1 MKLIFILIPI
11 FSFVEIRDP
20 IFSIKNDTRLIQ
32 NTNLNFDKID
42 FSKLEISF
50 LQVGCFNHDN
60 YVMKFNKAE
69 NGFNIKVY
77 EFSSNNCKNLKF
89 KKEGIGQLLASKF
102 IKNEDLVQI
111 KDILKTD
118 QTKISTMFNVISI
131 KYNGEVYSF
140 QDMSPAPKWKNFVY
154 SIINSTD
161 YVL

>member
-77 EFSSNNCKNLKF
+77 GFSSNNCKNLKF

-102 IKNEDLVQI
+102 IKNEDLVHI
-111 KDILKTD
+111 KDILTTD

-131 KYNGEVYSF
+131 KYNGAVYAF
-140 QDMSPAPKWKNFVY
+140 HDNNNIPEWRKYIYNLTNQIK
-154 SIINSTD
+154 
-161 YVL
+161 